1 MHPTHATMEHTRVA
15 NGTKNSFSICSLSCA
30 GVHII
35 YSGHTGRHGAR
46 PRYMGVGGRNALL
59 PLLLSLGSAGGTL
72 YQLTRMRTVLV
83 VSPDPQSTSTSYPWD
98 WSSAGPAFTLANTE
112 ATRINVRGLHTFAP
126 RRRLRDLGKMGW
138 TGVPC
143 NLSSWALCSSHA
155 GAVLPSFSPRV
166 AEAPHSVVTDWS
178 RLTCG
183 DNTGKT
189 LVSQPYYDISAC
201 DIIDEGLD
209 VVFSKNEVFHVVTA
223 MPLWRYWVCIVLAVA
238 LVRTLS
244 HNVHRSWIDQ
254 NSSEPNIPQCPAL
267 VGIGAIMVLV
277 LIDRD
282 YVYVTHADQLF
293 FWISI
298 AYVCV
303 YLVNQCLDRM
313 HLPQPGEAHAPLEMP
328 VFNIIIG
335 TLQVLA
341 MRLYCAAETPYNVV
355 LISML
360 ACRSWAKVVTYK
372 YHEDARRSLTLTCD
386 AIYLSLASELAYT
399 GNHEL
404 LIAVFGVA
412 YVAACLVTH
421 RASMQDNVCI
431 SNREAHER
439 QL

>member
-1 MHPTHATMEHTRVA
+1 
-15 NGTKNSFSICSLSCA
+15 
-30 GVHII
+30 
-35 YSGHTGRHGAR
+35 
-46 PRYMGVGGRNALL
+46 MGVSGVTTIFA
-59 PLLLSLGSAGGTL
+59 LLLSLGGAVGTL
-72 YQLTRMRTVLV
+72 YQLTRTRTVLA
-83 VSPDPQSTSTSYPWD
+83 VSPDPQRTSTSYSWD
-98 WSSAGPAFTLANTE
+98 WSSAGPAFTLANAE

-126 RRRLRDLGKMGW
+126 RRRLRDLEKMGW

-166 AEAPHSVVTDWS
+166 ADAPHNIVTDWS
-178 RLTCG
+178 RLACN

-189 LVSQPYYDISAC
+189 LVGQPYYDISAC
-201 DIIDEGLD
+201 DITDEGLD

-244 HNVHRSWIDQ
+244 HNVHCCWI
-254 NSSEPNIPQCPAL
+254 NRGSSETNIPQSPAL
-267 VGIGAIMVLV
+267 VGIGGIMVLV

-293 FWISI
+293 FWISV

-303 YLVNQCLDRM
+303 YLANQCLDRI
-313 HLPQPGEAHAPLEMP
+313 HIPHPGETRSALETP

-360 ACRSWAKVVTYK
+360 AWRSWGKMVTYK

-421 RASMQDNVCI
+421 RASMQGNVCI
-431 SNREAHER
+431 SNEESHER